1 MPKRQVRDY
10 RCEMTGERGEM
21 TQADNNTRA
30 DMPAENAETGTHRVT
45 RLTTAVAIASAL
57 AGVAAGLLTLM
68 LYGV

>member
-1 MPKRQVRDY
+1 
-10 RCEMTGERGEM
+10 M

-57 AGVAAGLLTLM
+57 AGVAAGLLTHM
-68 LYGV
+68 LYGVEHVFLGYVEGV